1 MLRWTGSE
9 PHLLLVGSLESPS
22 ERQKLMHGTMMWFNE
37 VKDSGMVLS
46 DDGER
51 LTVQGCDFTDGK
63 RPQGRCAALPV
74 FFEANGE
81 GERTA
86 SSVSLV
92 PQTSHGRARP
102 HHSGMR
108 RREH

>member
-1 MLRWTGSE
+1 
-9 PHLLLVGSLESPS
+9 
-22 ERQKLMHGTMMWFNE
+22 MHGTMMWFNE

-51 LTVQGCDFTDGK
+51 LTVRGCDFTDGK
-63 RPQGRCAALPV
+63 RPQGRCAESPV
-74 FFEANGE
+74 SFEANGE

-86 SSVSLV
+86 IGVALLPET
-92 PQTSHGRARP
+92 PQRRARP
-102 HHSGMR
+102 RHSGMS